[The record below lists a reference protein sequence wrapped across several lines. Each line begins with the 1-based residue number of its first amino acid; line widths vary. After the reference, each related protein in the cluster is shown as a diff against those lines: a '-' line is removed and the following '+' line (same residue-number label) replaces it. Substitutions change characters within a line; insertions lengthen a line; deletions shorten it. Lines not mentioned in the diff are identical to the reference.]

1 MNVPTSFRVVREGAS
16 GEILFTFREAIGEYE
31 ELVGSD
37 NVTAQAG
44 DAVIRVGEG
53 SLA

>member
-16 GEILFTFREAIGEYE
+16 GEIPLTFREAIGEDE

-37 NVTAQAG
+37 NVTPQAR
-44 DAVIRVGEG
+44 DAAIWVG
-53 SLA
+53 

>member
-1 MNVPTSFRVVREGAS
+1 MSVPSFRVVREDANGQ
-16 GEILFTFREAIGEYE
+16 ILLTLREAIGEDE

-37 NVTAQAG
+37 NVTPQAR
-44 DAVIRVGEG
+44 DAEIRVGYG